1 MLVALTFQDRFLN
14 VLTADSENTATV
26 LGCASGTWS
35 NDERCERCWE
45 DFLKM
50 KQLLAPVGI
59 QPEIDKKTCQKK
71 NASLRVWFVAMCSG
85 SFGVSWY
92 SMQTWSWK
100 QKEIMD
106 WNLTGSVFQCMVD
119 HLDDTKRWQVDAS
132 EVFVNFPY
140 LQSCKVVLV
149 LQLFHGFP
157 MFLFVH
163 RLMHVDHVVYTNQT
177 ANIGEWGFIY
187 LQYPSMINL
196 T

>member
-1 MLVALTFQDRFLN
+1 MFWQRIQRTLRQCLVVHLELEATMNDAKDVERTFWRWSSCSPQ
-14 VLTADSENTATV
+14 
-26 LGCASGTWS
+26 SGYS
-35 NDERCERCWE
+35 QR
-45 DFLKM
+45 M
-50 KQLLAPVGI
+50 
-59 QPEIDKKTCQKK
+59 PEIDKKTCQKK
-71 NASLRVWFVAMCSG
+71 NASLRVWFVDMCSG

-149 LQLFHGFP
+149 PQLFHGFP